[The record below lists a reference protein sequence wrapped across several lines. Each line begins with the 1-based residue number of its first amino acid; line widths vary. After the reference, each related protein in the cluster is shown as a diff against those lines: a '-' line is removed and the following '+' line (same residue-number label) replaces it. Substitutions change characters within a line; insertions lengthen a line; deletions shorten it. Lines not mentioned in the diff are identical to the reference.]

1 MVNVQDYAK
10 QRITKS
16 KVIFDK
22 FEYHSKFIKDDPLDF
37 MKNLSLKMEKL
48 ENQHTLYFETQQ
60 KILGYLK
67 QLGFIMKGK
76 INMYNCGYQNQ
87 YLYILQK
94 PK

>member
-1 MVNVQDYAK
+1 MANHTK
-10 QRITKS
+10 TIT
-16 KVIFDK
+16 
-22 FEYHSKFIKDDPLDF
+22 L
-37 MKNLSLKMEKL
+37 
-48 ENQHTLYFETQQ
+48 TETQQ

-76 INMYNCGYQNQ
+76 INMYNCGYENQ